1 MCGGPGPA
9 GVSDMYW
16 FVETIT
22 SRQLIEASV
31 ARQEDAGLGVKP
43 SY

>member
-16 FVETIT
+16 LVETIT

-31 ARQEDAGLGVKP
+31 ARQEYAGLGVKP